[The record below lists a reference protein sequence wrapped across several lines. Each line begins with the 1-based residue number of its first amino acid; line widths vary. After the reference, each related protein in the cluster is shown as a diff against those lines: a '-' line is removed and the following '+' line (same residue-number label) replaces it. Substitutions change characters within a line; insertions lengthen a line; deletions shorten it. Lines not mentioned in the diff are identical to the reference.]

1 MKRLLIV
8 AAIAVIAAPALA
20 GSDILPIDGVG
31 YLRYDVATGQVTPV
45 TAETRRLG
53 PPIWEASYDL
63 YVNYFWGADP
73 FLGEGSID
81 WADVAT
87 GVGVGG
93 LGFSEFTN
101 SQEGDGDLYAILLIY
116 QEENGEDSGRDYVAG
131 YLIDNIPGSTHP
143 PDEYWGYI
151 WGVELFDPFVLDGSD
166 LDGDGLTD
174 WGYFQFFS
182 GQTPASA
189 HGPGIAG
196 LLASPPWDPNNTPP
210 ECPGVEDNFC
220 LYQVPAWNNGPNNI
234 DPNNLG
240 ASVGCNYWF
249 GGGPPVFAQF
259 HFVLY
264 APVCP
269 NRGESGRYC
278 SADIDGSFDCIV
290 GLGDLAQLLGNYG
303 CDSGDPNDPNFTDVC
318 TLLMGDIDPY
328 DEWWPGDG
336 DVDLGDLAELLG
348 QYGDD
353 CTEP

>member
-116 QEENGEDSGRDYVAG
+116 QEENGEVTS
-131 YLIDNIPGSTHP
+131 STTS
-143 PDEYWGYI
+143 PD
-151 WGVELFDPFVLDGSD
+151 PR
-166 LDGDGLTD
+166 TR
-174 WGYFQFFS
+174 
-182 GQTPASA
+182 QTSTGATS
-189 HGPGIAG
+189 
-196 LLASPPWDPNNTPP
+196 
-210 ECPGVEDNFC
+210 
-220 LYQVPAWNNGPNNI
+220 
-234 DPNNLG
+234 G
-240 ASVGCNYWF
+240 ASSS
-249 GGGPPVFAQF
+249 
-259 HFVLY
+259 LT
-264 APVCP
+264 
-269 NRGESGRYC
+269 RSC
-278 SADIDGSFDCIV
+278 STAATWTV
-290 GLGDLAQLLGNYG
+290 TA
-303 CDSGDPNDPNFTDVC
+303 
-318 TLLMGDIDPY
+318 
-328 DEWWPGDG
+328 
-336 DVDLGDLAELLG
+336 
-348 QYGDD
+348 
-353 CTEP
+353 